1 MDNLETE
8 YLNDSNRIIT
18 IKNIRVSNRYI
29 KCWKKRNKKKILL
42 FIVRNYNNNSNRTFI
57 LFLFNNCKFNK
68 WYK

>member
-8 YLNDSNRIIT
+8 YLNDSNCIIT

-42 FIVRNYNNNSNRTFI
+42 FIVRNYNNNYNRTFI